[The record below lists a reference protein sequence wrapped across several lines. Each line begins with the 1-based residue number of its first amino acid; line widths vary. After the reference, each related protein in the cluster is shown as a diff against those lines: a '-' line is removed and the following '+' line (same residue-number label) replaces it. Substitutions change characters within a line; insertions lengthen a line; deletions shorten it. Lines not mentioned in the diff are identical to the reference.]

1 MKRNSYFV
9 KGMLGLSLLG
19 AMAFANDIESNDNKK
34 DINIKSSIQIK
45 GNVSEKEEKYSAKID
60 ASDVCKI
67 IKNEQ
72 NGKIINID
80 LENQNGNL
88 VYKAEVL
95 NDNSQ
100 IIDFIVDAGNGQ
112 VLNQQIDK
120 SNNELDIEEEK
131 EVDAIIEEER
141 KKG

>member
-1 MKRNSYFV
+1 MKRNFYLL

-80 LENQNGNL
+80 LENQSGNL

-100 IIDFIVDAGNGQ
+100 IIDFIVDAGNGK
-112 VLNQQIDK
+112 VLNQQTDK
-120 SNNELDIEEEK
+120 SDNELDIEEEK

>member
-1 MKRNSYFV
+1 MRRNSYLV
-9 KGMLGLSLLG
+9 KGMLGLSLLA

-60 ASDVCKI
+60 ANDVCKI
-67 IKNEQ
+67 IKNKQ

>member
-1 MKRNSYFV
+1 MRRNSYLV

-19 AMAFANDIESNDNKK
+19 AMAFSNDIESNDNKK

-80 LENQNGNL
+80 LENQSGNL

-95 NDNSQ
+95 KDNSQ

-120 SNNELDIEEEK
+120 SDNELDIEEEK